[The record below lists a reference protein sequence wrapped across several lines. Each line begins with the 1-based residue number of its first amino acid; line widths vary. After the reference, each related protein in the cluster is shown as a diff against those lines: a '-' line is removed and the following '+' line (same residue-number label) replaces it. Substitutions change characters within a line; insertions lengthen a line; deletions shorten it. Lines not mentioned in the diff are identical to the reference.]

1 MKRYSIVRA
10 GKEYIVQVDEKSIM
24 KVSSRRKAVKL
35 VSEAAGLLDQV
46 PAPSP
51 DEPPSIACDRPE
63 VP

>member
-10 GKEYIVQVDEKSIM
+10 GNEYIVRVDEKSIM

-35 VSEAAGLLDQV
+35 VSVAAGLLDQA
-46 PAPSP
+46 PAPP
-51 DEPPSIACDRPE
+51 LDEPPSIACDRPE

>member
-10 GKEYIVQVDEKSIM
+10 GNEYIVQAGEKSIM
-24 KVSSRRKAVKL
+24 RVSSRRKAVKL
-35 VSEAAGLLDQV
+35 VNDAAGLLDQA

-51 DEPPSIACDRPE
+51 GEPPSIACDRPE